1 MLERRP
7 RRAEVV
13 LLTHEFAI
21 GLPPSCEMD
30 TAISCVRASWTC
42 PGAPPTTSTKFS
54 KALSPPICPIQR
66 PTKFELVIKLKTAK
80 VLGLTIPPSLL
91 QRADQV
97 IEGAGRAGV
106 KVELD
111 YHDVSLTKIGNG

>member
-1 MLERRP
+1 
-7 RRAEVV
+7 
-13 LLTHEFAI
+13 
-21 GLPPSCEMD
+21 
-30 TAISCVRASWTC
+30 
-42 PGAPPTTSTKFS
+42 
-54 KALSPPICPIQR
+54 
-66 PTKFELVIKLKTAK
+66 VIKLKTAK